1 MRADLKAIS
10 ELVAPGTRVL
20 DLGCGDGVL
29 LRHLQDNLCVTGYG
43 IEIEPAGVVASIGN
57 GINVIQMN
65 LEAGLSGF
73 DEHSFDTVILSQTLQ
88 AMKHTEPLLRD
99 MLRVGRECIVT
110 FPNFGYWKNRL
121 QVLAGVMPKSSDMPY
136 EWYNTPNVHLCTLHD
151 FEALCQRVGA
161 RVLQRIVISNGKPIH
176 ALPNLLGSLAVY
188 RVSA

>member
-29 LRHLQDNLCVTGYG
+29 LRHLQDNLGVTGYG

-73 DEHSFDTVILSQTLQ
+73 DEHSYRHFVANAASHETYRASVVRYV
-88 AMKHTEPLLRD
+88 AR
-99 MLRVGRECIVT
+99 
-110 FPNFGYWKNRL
+110 
-121 QVLAGVMPKSSDMPY
+121 
-136 EWYNTPNVHLCTLHD
+136 
-151 FEALCQRVGA
+151 GA
-161 RVLQRIVISNGKPIH
+161 
-176 ALPNLLGSLAVY
+176 
-188 RVSA
+188 